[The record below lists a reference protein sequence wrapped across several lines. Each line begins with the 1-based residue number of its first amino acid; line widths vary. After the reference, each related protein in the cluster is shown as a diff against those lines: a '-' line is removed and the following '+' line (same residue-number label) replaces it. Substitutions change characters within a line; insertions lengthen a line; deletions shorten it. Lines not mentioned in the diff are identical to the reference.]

1 MANYILNTD
10 QQGVLLDYFPNALES
25 IAQIPKGETL
35 WLLSNNQEWKRNM
48 LDAKRHTNNIVLLT
62 YELERQEMQ
71 TALVLGARAYCHAL
85 SATSMFDSVSRVL
98 DAGGMWIP
106 NELLAPTTRNI
117 ANQLNTSAALSQL
130 SHLTKRERD
139 VLSGILEGRSNKEI
153 ARDYGISERTVK
165 EHVGTLLQK
174 FDAKDRINLLLRV
187 GEFSHLKGAL

>member
-25 IAQIPKGETL
+25 VAHIPKGETL
-35 WLLSNNQEWKRNM
+35 WLLSNNQEWKRNV

-153 ARDYGISERTVK
+153 ARDCGISERTVK

>member
-10 QQGVLLDYFPNALES
+10 QQGVLLDYFPNALKS
-25 IAQIPKGETL
+25 VAHIPKGETL
-35 WLLSNNQEWKRNM
+35 WLLSNNQEWKRNV

>member
-1 MANYILNTD
+1 
-10 QQGVLLDYFPNALES
+10 
-25 IAQIPKGETL
+25 
-35 WLLSNNQEWKRNM
+35 M
-48 LDAKRHTNNIVLLT
+48 LDAKHYTNNIVLLT

-71 TALVLGARAYCHAL
+71 TALVLGVRAYCHAL
-85 SATSMFDSVSRVL
+85 SATSLLDSVSRVL

-117 ANQLNTSAALSQL
+117 AEQLNTSTALSQL

-139 VLSGILEGRSNKEI
+139 VLGGILEGRSNKEI

>member
-25 IAQIPKGETL
+25 VAHIPKGETL
-35 WLLSNNQEWKRNM
+35 WLLSNNQEWKRNV

-85 SATSMFDSVSRVL
+85 SAISMFDSVSRVL

>member
-10 QQGVLLDYFPNALES
+10 QQGVLLDYLPNALES
-25 IAQIPKGETL
+25 VAHIPKGETL
-35 WLLSNNQEWKRNM
+35 WLLSNNQEWKRNV
-48 LDAKRHTNNIVLLT
+48 LDAKRHTDNIVLLT

-106 NELLAPTTRNI
+106 NELLAATTRNI

-130 SHLTKRERD
+130 SHLTNRERD

>member
-25 IAQIPKGETL
+25 VTQIPKGETL
-35 WLLSNNQEWKRNM
+35 WLLSNNQEWKRNV

-117 ANQLNTSAALSQL
+117 ANQLNTSVALSQL

>member
-25 IAQIPKGETL
+25 VAHIPKGETL
-35 WLLSNNQEWKRNM
+35 WLLSNNQEWKRNV

-117 ANQLNTSAALSQL
+117 ANQLNTSVALSQL

>member
-1 MANYILNTD
+1 MANYILNID
-10 QQGVLLDYFPNALES
+10 QQGVLLDYFPDALES
-25 IAQIPKGETL
+25 VAHMPTGETL
-35 WLLSNNQEWKRNM
+35 WLLSTNPEWKRNV
-48 LDAKRHTNNIVLLT
+48 LDAKRQTNNIVLLT

-85 SATSMFDSVSRVL
+85 SATSIFDSVSRVL

-117 ANQLNTSAALSQL
+117 ANQLNTSVALSQL
-130 SHLTKRERD
+130 GHLTKRERD

>member
-25 IAQIPKGETL
+25 VAHIPKGETL
-35 WLLSNNQEWKRNM
+35 WLLSNNQEWKRNV

>member
-25 IAQIPKGETL
+25 VAHIPKGETL
-35 WLLSNNQEWKRNM
+35 WLLSNNQEWKRNV

-106 NELLAPTTRNI
+106 NELLASTTRNI

-153 ARDYGISERTVK
+153 ARDCGISERTVK

>member
-25 IAQIPKGETL
+25 VTQIPKGETL
-35 WLLSNNQEWKRNM
+35 WLLSNNQEWKRNV

-106 NELLAPTTRNI
+106 NELLAPTTRKI
-117 ANQLNTSAALSQL
+117 ANQLNTSVALSQL

>member
-10 QQGVLLDYFPNALES
+10 REGVLLDYFPDALES
-25 IAQIPKGETL
+25 VAHMPTGETL
-35 WLLSNNQEWKRNM
+35 WLLSTNPEWKRNV
-48 LDAKRHTNNIVLLT
+48 LDAKRQTNNIVLLT